1 MHDVLTNKAAHMS
14 PNWLQGELLNSTL
27 LSVTQT
33 GTAQESPVFSPGP
46 LLSGG
51 PPRLCPLSFGEG
63 VELDP
68 VPPKEVR
75 YTSSVTYD
83 SEKHF
88 IDDIYMPVGLG
99 LSACSQTVI
108 CVPDCTWRS
117 YKSEVRFEPR
127 NKPLRFSST
136 TIVYPKHTKTVFTTT
151 LDYNCR
157 KAMRRF
163 LSSVEL
169 ESSECAGSDCLLDGC

>member
-1 MHDVLTNKAAHMS
+1 MTAAQFKQLSFELWAPHFRGDVDSMET
-14 PNWLQGELLNSTL
+14 
-27 LSVTQT
+27 
-33 GTAQESPVFSPGP
+33 SPVFSPSP
-46 LLSGG
+46 LLSSG
-51 PPRLCPLSFGEG
+51 PPRLWPLSFGEG

-88 IDDIYMPVGLG
+88 IDDIYMPMGLG

-108 CVPDCTWRS
+108 CIPDCTWRS